1 MFALFSSKE
10 KEGMEEMLIIA
21 LKKKFFKKVPIY
33 VVRANLCFSFIK
45 VVWLA
50 YGLAG
55 YPDIKLGKNKKKV
68 RCRSCI
74 N

>member
-10 KEGMEEMLIIA
+10 KEGMEEMSLKRLHLKF
-21 LKKKFFKKVPIY
+21 LKKSLFI
-33 VVRANLCFSFIK
+33 VRANLYFSFIK

-55 YPDIKLGKNKKKV
+55 YPDIKLGKNKKKI

>member
-21 LKKKFFKKVPIY
+21 LKKFFKKVPIY
-33 VVRANLCFSFIK
+33 VVRANLYFSFIK

-55 YPDIKLGKNKKKV
+55 YPDIKLGKNKKKI